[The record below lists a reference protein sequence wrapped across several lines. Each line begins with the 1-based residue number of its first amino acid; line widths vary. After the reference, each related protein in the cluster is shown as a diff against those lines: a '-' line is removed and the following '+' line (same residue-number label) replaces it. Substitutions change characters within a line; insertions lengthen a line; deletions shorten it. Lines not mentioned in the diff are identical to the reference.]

1 MGDRKDQ
8 EPQFGRLDDLGEN
21 TSPVGLRSDAPE
33 EETANAPGGEPNV
46 SSASGL
52 TTRDQPVEAQPTIAS
67 GTPGEALRQ
76 AREHHGLD
84 TMTLA
89 QRTRL
94 SRKTIE
100 DLEFNRFSE
109 IPPTY
114 VRGYLRAVARELDAD
129 GAAWVRAYENLGY
142 AEPTVG
148 PMTKGSTAGT
158 VKRSR
163 GGLGYLLILLAVL
176 GVLAFGAY
184 IWLADNG
191 ENVLERIPG
200 VSWLG
205 SSPPTGPVDG
215 DAVEPP
221 EAAVGE
227 AAAEPEPLVEL
238 TFDPV
243 PEPESVGSARVDSV
257 AEVARPAPAASID
270 STETGSA
277 ESGAREQGGLPEQA
291 VPASAAIEGRAA
303 AAPSEAAAVVLP
315 AGRGLV
321 GLSFQETSWAE
332 IRSASGVIELRG
344 VFDRG
349 DRRSAEVELPAR
361 VVLGNAPGVALDLNG
376 VAVDLETHTRGD
388 RTARFDLDANR

>member
-33 EETANAPGGEPNV
+33 EPEIAERGEPGV

-52 TTRDQPVEAQPTIAS
+52 TTRDHPVEAHPAVP
-67 GTPGEALRQ
+67 GTPGEALRE
-76 AREHHGLD
+76 AREHKGLD
-84 TMTLA
+84 TVTLA

-129 GAAWVRAYENLGY
+129 GDAWVRAFENLGY
-142 AEPTVG
+142 ADPTVG
-148 PMTKGSTAGT
+148 PMTKGSAAGKD
-158 VKRSR
+158 KRSR
-163 GGLGYLLILLAVL
+163 RGLWYLLTLLVAL
-176 GVLAFGAY
+176 GALAFGAY
-184 IWLADNG
+184 LWLTDNG
-191 ENVLERIPG
+191 ENLLERIPG
-200 VSWLG
+200 VSWLD
-205 SSPPTGPVDG
+205 SPPPTGPVDE
-215 DAVEPP
+215 ATVEVP
-221 EAAVGE
+221 EAVVGE

-238 TFDPV
+238 TFDPA
-243 PEPESVGSARVDSV
+243 PEPESVGSAREASV
-257 AEVARPAPAASID
+257 SEVARPVPAASIE

-277 ESGAREQGGLPEQA
+277 ESGAGEQDGLPEQA
-291 VPASAAIEGRAA
+291 VPAGDAIEGL
-303 AAPSEAAAVVLP
+303 AAAVPSETEAVALP
-315 AGRGLV
+315 AGRGVV

-332 IRSASGVIELRG
+332 IRSASDVIELRG

-376 VAVDLETHTRGD
+376 VAVDLATHTRGD